1 MQITKQYRSLGFSQL
16 PERNLAPMSIFSTC
30 AVIIPSLN
38 AAEDWPRLIP
48 SLLASISTEQV
59 MVIDSSSDD
68 GTADLARAAGFR
80 VHSISRAGFNHGGT
94 RQLAADLLPQ
104 AELLVF
110 LTQDAILADHEA
122 FKALLAPFSDPQ

>member
-30 AVIIPSLN
+30 TVIVPSLN
-38 AAEDWPRLIP
+38 AAEDWPRLLP
-48 SLLASISTEQV
+48 SLLASIPTDQV

-80 VHSISRAGFNHGGT
+80 VHSIPRSEFNHGGT
-94 RQLAADLLPQ
+94 RQLAADLLPN
-104 AELLVF
+104 AEVL
-110 LTQDAILADHEA
+110 I
-122 FKALLAPFSDPQ
+122 